1 MINNQELTQLSNEL
15 TYHRYMFT
23 QGQAAGLFKDISVP
37 EYVALH
43 CIFNSVS
50 QKSDGAQRTYL
61 KDIAEE
67 LHLSIPKTSA
77 MIGALRDK
85 GLISWGHDGNGSDG
99 TYVSV
104 TESGA
109 GLVERQEA
117 VLKNYYGRVIEKF
130 GEKKLVA
137 LFSLMEELESVMDR
151 ELNEKGEDD

>member
-1 MINNQELTQLSNEL
+1 
-15 TYHRYMFT
+15 
-23 QGQAAGLFKDISVP
+23 
-37 EYVALH
+37 
-43 CIFNSVS
+43 
-50 QKSDGAQRTYL
+50 
-61 KDIAEE
+61 
-67 LHLSIPKTSA
+67 

-104 TESGA
+104 TESGV

-117 VLKNYYGRVIEKF
+117 VLKNYYRRVIEKF

-151 ELNEKGEDD
+151 ELNEKGVDD